1 MSQIK
6 IRCFYSDELI
16 ALANRLGG
24 QLINHEVCDRGVV
37 LSFDFAIATFG
48 EQFIKAG
55 FWYSEFIEVI
65 AS

>member
-1 MSQIK
+1 M
-6 IRCFYSDELI
+6 I